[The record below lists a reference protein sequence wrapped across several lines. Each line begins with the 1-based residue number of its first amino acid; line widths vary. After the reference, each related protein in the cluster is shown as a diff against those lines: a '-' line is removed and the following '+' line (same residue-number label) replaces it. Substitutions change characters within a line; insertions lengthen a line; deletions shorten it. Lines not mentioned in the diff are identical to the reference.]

1 MRLAVNTV
9 NRGYMRHYGL
19 ERSLLLLVVLLGT
32 SCSSSP
38 SYHDAFSA
46 AHQVPGSSGSVPVG
60 LDIAWGATLEV
71 LSQQGFLIQQADTK
85 SHIIL
90 ANREIRD
97 QQDTDLSYSVTST
110 ITLVPQ
116 ADQITRVIV
125 AANQTTE
132 LHKKEYRWWK
142 LLWLIPLI
150 PYGTDYTTVV
160 VNRDTVRE
168 PQFYQQFFN
177 ALKSASDQK
186 QPETTARPAL

>member
-1 MRLAVNTV
+1 MQHHEWQPN
-9 NRGYMRHYGL
+9 
-19 ERSLLLLVVLLGT
+19 LLLLVVLLVT
-32 SCSSSP
+32 SCSSPP

-46 AHQVPGSSGSVPVG
+46 AHQVPGSSNSVPVA
-60 LDIAWGATLEV
+60 LDLAWGSTLEV

-85 SHIIL
+85 NHIIL

-116 ADQITRVIV
+116 ADQITRIIV

-142 LLWLIPLI
+142 LLWLIPLV

-177 ALKSASDQK
+177 ALKSTSEQK
-186 QPETTARPAL
+186 QPAALQPAQ

>member
-1 MRLAVNTV
+1 MSKQRMGTVMVCALFPLLA
-9 NRGYMRHYGL
+9 
-19 ERSLLLLVVLLGT
+19 
-32 SCSSSP
+32 SCSTP
-38 SYHDAFSA
+38 PTYHDAFSA
-46 AHQVPGSSGSVPVG
+46 AHQVPGSSGSVPVN
-60 LDIAWGATLEV
+60 LDQAWGSTLEV

-97 QQDTDLSYSVTST
+97 QQDTDLSYSLTST
-110 ITLVPQ
+110 ITFVPL
-116 ADQITRVIV
+116 AEQITRVIV

-142 LLWLIPLI
+142 LLWLIPII

-168 PQFYQQFFN
+168 PQYYQQFFN
-177 ALKSASDQK
+177 ALKSSSDQK
-186 QPETTARPAL
+186 QTGEPAQSQRP

>member
-1 MRLAVNTV
+1 
-9 NRGYMRHYGL
+9 
-19 ERSLLLLVVLLGT
+19 
-32 SCSSSP
+32 
-38 SYHDAFSA
+38 
-46 AHQVPGSSGSVPVG
+46 
-60 LDIAWGATLEV
+60 V

-97 QQDTDLSYSVTST
+97 QNDTDLSYSLTST
-110 ITLVPQ
+110 ITFVPQ
-116 ADQITRVIV
+116 GDLITRVIV

-177 ALKSASDQK
+177 ALKTSSNDK
-186 QPETTARPAL
+186 QVPTPARAVMP

>member
-1 MRLAVNTV
+1 MQHHGFQRNC
-9 NRGYMRHYGL
+9 
-19 ERSLLLLVVLLGT
+19 LLLVVLLCT
-32 SCSSSP
+32 SCSSPP
-38 SYHDAFSA
+38 SYHDAFSSS
-46 AHQVPGSSGSVPVG
+46 HQVPGSSGAVPVA
-60 LDIAWGATLEV
+60 LDIAWGSTLEV

-116 ADQITRVIV
+116 AEQITRVIV

-142 LLWLIPLI
+142 LLWLVPLI

-177 ALKSASDQK
+177 ALKSTSEQK
-186 QPETTARPAL
+186 QPAALRPTQ